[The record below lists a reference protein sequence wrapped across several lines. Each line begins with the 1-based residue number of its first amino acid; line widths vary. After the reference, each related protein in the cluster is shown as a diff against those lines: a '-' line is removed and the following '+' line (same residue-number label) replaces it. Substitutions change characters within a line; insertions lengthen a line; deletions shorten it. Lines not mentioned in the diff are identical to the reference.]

1 MLNGGLIGFGRMG
14 ITHFSILN
22 SHPDVRLLGIC
33 DSSQFMLKSFQAHC
47 PIHVFT
53 DYKKMLDTL
62 NLDFVIISTPPASHL
77 EILEACVKRGL
88 AMFVEKPFAS
98 DWRAGQ
104 AVANL
109 AKTKQLVNQV
119 GYVNRFNE
127 IFSAVKGLLDRGLL
141 GKLIHFTCDM
151 HAATVTKPATVGWR
165 SSSSEGGCL
174 RDFGSHGIDLVSFLV
189 GQPDGLSGTIL
200 KRVYS
205 REVDDIVSS
214 TFLYNNGLSGRLLV
228 DWTDS
233 SYRKPSYRFEVVGE
247 QGRLIADQHAYKL
260 FLKAEDPTGEH
271 KKGWSVRYLTDQSQ
285 PVRFYVRGNEFTNQL
300 DYFISRVS
308 KRDPENISSFA
319 HAVQTDKIIDEML
332 ANQGVAA

>member
-1 MLNGGLIGFGRMG
+1 M
-14 ITHFSILN
+14 
-22 SHPDVRLLGIC
+22 
-33 DSSQFMLKSFQAHC
+33 
-47 PIHVFT
+47 
-53 DYKKMLDTL
+53 
-62 NLDFVIISTPPASHL
+62 
-77 EILEACVKRGL
+77 
-88 AMFVEKPFAS
+88 
-98 DWRAGQ
+98 
-104 AVANL
+104 
-109 AKTKQLVNQV
+109 
-119 GYVNRFNE
+119 
-127 IFSAVKGLLDRGLL
+127 
-141 GKLIHFTCDM
+141 
-151 HAATVTKPATVGWR
+151 
-165 SSSSEGGCL
+165 
-174 RDFGSHGIDLVSFLV
+174 
-189 GQPDGLSGTIL
+189 

-285 PVRFYVRGNEFTNQL
+285 PVRFYVRGNNEFTNQL

-308 KRDPENISSFA
+308 KRDPKNISSFA
-319 HAVQTDKIIDEML
+319 HAVQTDKIIDDTL